1 MATIRRR
8 KGRYHV
14 QIRRKGF
21 PPITGTFS
29 RLTVARRWI
38 ASIEADIEN
47 KTYIDYSEAET
58 TTLNDLLNRYETEQF
73 PSKKGKKVERYR
85 IGTLRQHLG
94 HYCLSDLSLT
104 VIRGYRDTRLKTLS
118 PSSLKRELVI
128 LSRILKLA
136 SLDWGIALPHGN
148 PVPQLSLPKTDH
160 ARTRRLETGEEKRLL
175 QGLEQGSELDHI
187 IQLALETGM
196 RRGEILSLRKEDI
209 DLVNSTLLIRLT
221 KNGEPRTIPL
231 SSVARNVLR
240 AQLSASQWV
249 TEGVIRLHKPSLFS
263 YTPRGLSGAFLR
275 LCRRLG
281 IDDLRFHDLRHEAT
295 SRFFEKGLNP
305 VEVATITGHK
315 DTKMLMRYTHLRAED
330 LAARLS

>member
-1 MATIRRR
+1 MATIRKRN
-8 KGRYHV
+8 GRYHV
-14 QIRRKGF
+14 QVRRKGF

-58 TTLNDLLNRYETEQF
+58 TTLNDLLNRYETEIL
-73 PSKKGKKVERYR
+73 PSKKGKKVEHYR

-94 HYCLSDLSLT
+94 HYYLSDLSLT
-104 VIRGYRDTRLKTLS
+104 VIRGYRDIRLKTLS
-118 PSSLKRELVI
+118 PASLKRELVI

-136 SLDWGIALPHGN
+136 SLDWGITLPHGN

-231 SSVARNVLR
+231 IIGGKKRSQSAIECLSVGN
-240 AQLSASQWV
+240 
-249 TEGVIRLHKPSLFS
+249 
-263 YTPRGLSGAFLR
+263 
-275 LCRRLG
+275 
-281 IDDLRFHDLRHEAT
+281 
-295 SRFFEKGLNP
+295 
-305 VEVATITGHK
+305 
-315 DTKMLMRYTHLRAED
+315 
-330 LAARLS
+330 

>member
-8 KGRYHV
+8 NGRYHV
-14 QIRRKGF
+14 QVRRKGF
-21 PPITGTFS
+21 PPITSTFS

-58 TTLNDLLNRYETEQF
+58 TTLNDLLNRYETEIL
-73 PSKKGKKVERYR
+73 PSKKGKKVEHYR

-94 HYCLSDLSLT
+94 YHCLSDLSLT

-118 PSSLKRELVI
+118 PASLKRELVI

-136 SLDWGIALPHGN
+136 SLDWGITLPHGN

-160 ARTRRLETGEEKRLL
+160 ARTRRLEPGEEKRLL
-175 QGLEQGSELDHI
+175 RGIEQGSELNHI
-187 IQLALETGM
+187 IRLALETGM

-221 KNGEPRTIPL
+221 KNGEPRAIPFCHRWQETF
-231 SSVARNVLR
+231 SERN
-240 AQLSASQWV
+240 
-249 TEGVIRLHKPSLFS
+249 
-263 YTPRGLSGAFLR
+263 
-275 LCRRLG
+275 
-281 IDDLRFHDLRHEAT
+281 
-295 SRFFEKGLNP
+295 
-305 VEVATITGHK
+305 
-315 DTKMLMRYTHLRAED
+315 
-330 LAARLS
+330 

>member
-8 KGRYHV
+8 NGRYHV

-21 PPITGTFS
+21 SPITGTFS

-38 ASIEADIEN
+38 ASIEADIEE

-58 TTLNDLLNRYETEQF
+58 TILNDLLNRYESEIL

-85 IGTLRQHLG
+85 IRTLRQYLG
-94 HYCLSDLSLT
+94 HHCLSDLSLT

-118 PSSLKRELVI
+118 PASLKRELVI
-128 LSRILKLA
+128 LSRILRLA
-136 SLDWGIALPHGN
+136 SLDWGIALPYGN
-148 PVPQLSLPKTDH
+148 PVSQLSLPKADH
-160 ARTRRLETGEEKRLL
+160 ARTRRLEPGEEKRLL
-175 QGLEQGSELDHI
+175 QGIEQGSELDHI
-187 IQLALETGM
+187 IRMALETGM

-221 KNGEPRTIPL
+221 KNGEPRAIPL
-231 SSVARNVLR
+231 SSVARKVLR
-240 AQLSASQWV
+240 AQLNASQWV

-275 LCRRLG
+275 LCRRIG

-330 LAARLS
+330 LASKLG